1 MNDRPDARNLLETA
15 RSAFIA
21 EILPGLAGGSR
32 YTALMIANAM
42 AIAER
47 EIAAGDAPL
56 KAEGERL
63 RALLPELAATASGAA
78 LHVELTGYNRR
89 LIEAIHAGRFDGE
102 GRAAL
107 LAHLRRT
114 TEAKLAVSNP
124 KLLAS
129 QHKT

>member
-15 RSAFIA
+15 RKALVA
-21 EILPGLAGGSR
+21 EILPALPAGSR

-47 EIAAGDAPL
+47 EIAAGEAL
-56 KAEGERL
+56 LAAERDRL
-63 RALLPELAATASGAA
+63 RALLSEYAEAPAGAP
-78 LHVELTGYNRR
+78 LREVVGGYNRQ
-89 LIEAIHAGRFDGE
+89 LIAAIRAGRFDGE
-102 GRAAL
+102 ERTVL

-124 KLLAS
+124 KML
-129 QHKT
+129 K